1 MFGRALKTGNSTPRR
16 WPWVW
21 GLLLLC
27 WLGLGGPGWAVSLGD
42 PLPEWAQPMPVG
54 RQRLRGVEQYRG
66 QEQIRA
72 YGNEAGRV
80 FWIQIHS
87 HSNLPPDYREY
98 LGEYQHFPVEV
109 VEVVPLRARRLRF
122 RQGNRSAEWQ
132 VVGMSG
138 RFQAEAISRDLAPPG
153 LFGDPS

>member
-1 MFGRALKTGNSTPRR
+1 
-16 WPWVW
+16 
-21 GLLLLC
+21 
-27 WLGLGGPGWAVSLGD
+27 
-42 PLPEWAQPMPVG
+42 
-54 RQRLRGVEQYRG
+54 VEQCRG